1 MVISDVNAALNV
13 TVNVSVAGG
22 VVLPS
27 AADVSAIEILGV
39 TLPPVDGLPVE
50 PPPPPPQPVKLSI
63 KMVAILMNNLFILS
77 PFMS

>member
-22 VVLPS
+22 VVSPS
-27 AADVSAIEILGV
+27 IADVSAIEILGV

-50 PPPPPPQPVKLSI
+50 PPPPPQPVKLSI
-63 KMVAILMNNLFILS
+63 KMVTILMNNLFILS